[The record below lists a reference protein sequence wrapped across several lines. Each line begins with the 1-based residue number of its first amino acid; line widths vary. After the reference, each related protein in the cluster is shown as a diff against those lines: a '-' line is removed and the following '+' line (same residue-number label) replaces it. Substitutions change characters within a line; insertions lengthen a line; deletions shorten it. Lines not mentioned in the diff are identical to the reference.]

1 MKNKT
6 ELAVF
11 ENKYIRRDWS
21 GGEWWFSVVDVIGV
35 LTDSVQPSK
44 YWTAMKARVN
54 NEDGL
59 ELSTICRQFKLQASD
74 GKKRE
79 TDCSNKEGILR
90 IIQSIPSPKAE
101 PFKTWLAK
109 IGGERLDEIKNP
121 AVVMQRMKAI
131 YEQKGY
137 PKEWI
142 EKRMRSIAVRQ
153 NLTDEWDKRGAND
166 QKIYAILTNEIMRGT
181 FDMTVPEYKDFK
193 GVTKQNLRDH
203 MNDMELILTM
213 LAEATTTEL
222 HKTRDSTGFKKL
234 HTDAH
239 DGGEIA
245 GRTRKDIESQTSKKV
260 SSKENFLHLKNNKKN
275 LE

>member
-1 MKNKT
+1 MENKGIA
-6 ELAVF
+6 LF
-11 ENKYIRRDWS
+11 ENRALRRVWHN
-21 GGEWWFSVVDVIGV
+21 GQWWFSVVDVVGI
-35 LTDSVQPSK
+35 LT
-44 YWTAMKARVN
+44 
-54 NEDGL
+54 G
-59 ELSTICRQFKLQASD
+59 STIPRRYWSDLKIKLETNEGFQLYAKIVQLNMASSD
-74 GKKRE
+74 GKKYA
-79 TDCSNKEGILR
+79 TDCANIETIFR
-90 IIQSIPSPKAE
+90 IIQSIPSKKAE
-101 PFKTWLAK
+101 PFKLWLAK
-109 IGGERLDEIKNP
+109 IGKERLDELRDP
-121 AVVMQRMKAI
+121 MLAMERTKAI

-153 NLTDEWDKRGAND
+153 SLTDEWDKRGAND

-193 GVTKQNLRDH
+193 GVAKQNLRDH

-222 HKTRDSTGFKKL
+222 HKTRDAIGFKKL

-245 GRTRKDIESQTSKKV
+245 GRTRKDIESQTGKKV
-260 SSKENFLHLKNNKKN
+260 SSKSNFLYLKNDKKK